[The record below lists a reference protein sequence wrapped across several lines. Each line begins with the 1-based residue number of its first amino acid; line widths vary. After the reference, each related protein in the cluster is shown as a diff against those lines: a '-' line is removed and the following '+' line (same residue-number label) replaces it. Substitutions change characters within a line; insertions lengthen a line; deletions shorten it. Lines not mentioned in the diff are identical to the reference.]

1 VLVSKK
7 EFFAVVLEWS
17 SKRQMQADMKDGKE
31 EQYFMC
37 AYFTESS
44 NVNYQLKPT
53 CVEYSENHGS
63 LKLVHNDIQN
73 TSHHQ
78 LKTAGFSR

>member
-17 SKRQMQADMKDGKE
+17 SKRQMQADMKDGEE

-37 AYFTESS
+37 AYFAESS
-44 NVNYQLKPT
+44 NVNYI
-53 CVEYSENHGS
+53 N
-63 LKLVHNDIQN
+63 
-73 TSHHQ
+73 
-78 LKTAGFSR
+78 